1 MEMQVGDGTMKVVHA
16 IESVILEGLTLS
28 DKPSAFF
35 GRRRALVKGL
45 TLSSNFR
52 DTFLPRYSGQQFGQT
67 VIENGG

>member
-1 MEMQVGDGTMKVVHA
+1 MKVFRA
-16 IESVILEGLTLS
+16 IESVILEGLRLG

-35 GRRRALVKGL
+35 GRRRALVNGP

-52 DTFLPRYSGQQFGQT
+52 DAFLPRYSGQQFGQT